1 MAHRFPDGSW
11 GDRVRGVYKKPK
23 ECPSSLDRCA
33 GDGRYGY
40 RTRPRN
46 HGVVEVIAWDGQ
58 PLIRSTRKSAVG
70 KRKAG
75 CRLASST
82 ECLGRDLVELRERIV
97 ETQRRIDL
105 ERDCRPRFRA
115 RKGQKPVSGH

>member
-11 GDRVRGVYKKPK
+11 GVRVQGVYRRSK

-46 HGVVEVIAWDGQ
+46 HGVVEVVAWDGQ

-75 CRLASST
+75 CRLASSA
-82 ECLGRDLVELRERIV
+82 ECLGRDLAELRESLAVTKI
-97 ETQRRIDL
+97 RRDL

-115 RKGQKPVSGH
+115 RKGQQPVSGR